1 MNSILLA
8 ILVYCTASVL
18 AGLMLGRWLR
28 TPDPMTTPAAP

>member
-8 ILVYCTASVL
+8 IVVYCTASVL

-28 TPDPMTTPAAP
+28 THAS